1 MERII
6 LSLPFR
12 YRREK
17 LKIVKNKNYEIENN
31 IICAN
36 IISFLWSCDKKE
48 IPVFASDD
56 AGIYFQRLTN
66 AVYGSTTEYYGDSTD
81 FSFAGT
87 NAYYTS
93 HVLYAPVLTMGK
105 VVDYDRPFKVVVDM
119 EETTAVEGKDFEIEL
134 DSLVIK
140 AGTSKAEVPVRII
153 RTETLLEKTL
163 KIVLR
168 LQENEHFKCY
178 LETYKNTNLYTAK
191 GEQISG
197 VRYVFTFNEMYTQP
211 NFWKNYAEKDYFGE
225 WTAKKYQ
232 VVNQVCGLTPIDWQ
246 YANYYG
252 YKMQSARLP
261 FFARTVRI
269 YLQEQAD
276 AGNPVTDSDGKYMQ
290 LAPNYEVDYS
300 DYQ

>member
-1 MERII
+1 MKLRII
-6 LSLPFR
+6 LFAL
-12 YRREK
+12 
-17 LKIVKNKNYEIENN
+17 
-31 IICAN
+31 
-36 IISFLWSCDKKE
+36 ISFPFLWSCDKKE

-225 WTAKKYQ
+225 WTAKKYGKSS
-232 VVNQVCGLTPIDWQ
+232 VRVNPD
-246 YANYYG
+246 
-252 YKMQSARLP
+252 RL
-261 FFARTVRI
+261 AI
-269 YLQEQAD
+269 C
-276 AGNPVTDSDGKYMQ
+276 
-290 LAPNYEVDYS
+290 
-300 DYQ
+300 

>member
-1 MERII
+1 MKLRII
-6 LSLPFR
+6 LFAL
-12 YRREK
+12 
-17 LKIVKNKNYEIENN
+17 
-31 IICAN
+31 
-36 IISFLWSCDKKE
+36 ISFPFLWSCDKKE

-93 HVLYAPVLTMGK
+93 HVLYAPVLTMGN

>member
-1 MERII
+1 MKLRII
-6 LSLPFR
+6 LFAL
-12 YRREK
+12 
-17 LKIVKNKNYEIENN
+17 
-31 IICAN
+31 
-36 IISFLWSCDKKE
+36 ISFPFLWSCDKKE

-81 FSFAGT
+81 FSFAGA
-87 NAYYTS
+87 NAYYRS
-93 HVLYAPVLTMGK
+93 HMLYAPVLTMGK

-232 VVNQVCGLTPIDWQ
+232 VVNQVCGLTPIDWR

>member
-1 MERII
+1 MKLRII
-6 LSLPFR
+6 LFAL
-12 YRREK
+12 
-17 LKIVKNKNYEIENN
+17 
-31 IICAN
+31 
-36 IISFLWSCDKKE
+36 ISFPFLWSCDKKE

-246 YANYYG
+246 YAYYYG

>member
-1 MERII
+1 MKLRII
-6 LSLPFR
+6 LFAL
-12 YRREK
+12 
-17 LKIVKNKNYEIENN
+17 
-31 IICAN
+31 
-36 IISFLWSCDKKE
+36 ISFPFLWSCDKKE

-66 AVYGSTTEYYGDSTD
+66 AVYGSTTEYYSDSTD
-81 FSFAGT
+81 FSFAGMY
-87 NAYYTS
+87 AYYTS
-93 HVLYAPVLTMGK
+93 HVLNAPVLTMGK

>member
-1 MERII
+1 MKLRII
-6 LSLPFR
+6 LFAL
-12 YRREK
+12 
-17 LKIVKNKNYEIENN
+17 
-31 IICAN
+31 
-36 IISFLWSCDKKE
+36 ISFPFLWSCDKKE

-168 LQENEHFKCY
+168 LQENEHFRCY

>member
-1 MERII
+1 MKLRII
-6 LSLPFR
+6 LFAL
-12 YRREK
+12 
-17 LKIVKNKNYEIENN
+17 
-31 IICAN
+31 
-36 IISFLWSCDKKE
+36 ISFPFLWSCDKKE

-93 HVLYAPVLTMGK
+93 HVLYAPVLTRGK

>member
-1 MERII
+1 MKLRII
-6 LSLPFR
+6 LFAL
-12 YRREK
+12 
-17 LKIVKNKNYEIENN
+17 
-31 IICAN
+31 
-36 IISFLWSCDKKE
+36 ISFPFLWSCDKKE

-269 YLQEQAD
+269 YLQEQVD

>member
-1 MERII
+1 MKLRII
-6 LSLPFR
+6 LFAL
-12 YRREK
+12 
-17 LKIVKNKNYEIENN
+17 
-31 IICAN
+31 
-36 IISFLWSCDKKE
+36 ISFPFLWSCDKKE

-197 VRYVFTFNEMYTQP
+197 IRYVFTFNEMYTQP

-232 VVNQVCGLTPIDWQ
+232 VVNQVCGLTPIDWR

>member
-1 MERII
+1 MKLRII
-6 LSLPFR
+6 LFAL
-12 YRREK
+12 
-17 LKIVKNKNYEIENN
+17 
-31 IICAN
+31 
-36 IISFLWSCDKKE
+36 ISFPFLWSCDKKE

-246 YANYYG
+246 YANSYG

>member
-1 MERII
+1 MKLRII
-6 LSLPFR
+6 LFAL
-12 YRREK
+12 
-17 LKIVKNKNYEIENN
+17 
-31 IICAN
+31 
-36 IISFLWSCDKKE
+36 ISFPFLWSCDKKE

-119 EETTAVEGKDFEIEL
+119 EEPTAVEGKDFEIEL

-232 VVNQVCGLTPIDWQ
+232 VVNQVCGLTPIDWR

>member
-1 MERII
+1 MKLRII
-6 LSLPFR
+6 LFAL
-12 YRREK
+12 
-17 LKIVKNKNYEIENN
+17 
-31 IICAN
+31 
-36 IISFLWSCDKKE
+36 ISFPFLWSCDKKE

-211 NFWKNYAEKDYFGE
+211 NFWKNYAEKDYVGE
-225 WTAKKYQ
+225 WTAKTYQ
-232 VVNQVCGLTPIDWQ
+232 VVNQVCGLTPIDWR

>member
-1 MERII
+1 MKLRII
-6 LSLPFR
+6 LFAL
-12 YRREK
+12 
-17 LKIVKNKNYEIENN
+17 
-31 IICAN
+31 
-36 IISFLWSCDKKE
+36 ISFPFLWSCDKKE

-93 HVLYAPVLTMGK
+93 HVLYAPVLTLGK

-232 VVNQVCGLTPIDWQ
+232 VVNQVCGLTPIDWR

>member
-1 MERII
+1 MKLRII
-6 LSLPFR
+6 LFAL
-12 YRREK
+12 
-17 LKIVKNKNYEIENN
+17 
-31 IICAN
+31 
-36 IISFLWSCDKKE
+36 ISFPFLWSCDKKE

-119 EETTAVEGKDFEIEL
+119 EETTAVERKDFEIEL

>member
-1 MERII
+1 MKLRII
-6 LSLPFR
+6 LFAL
-12 YRREK
+12 
-17 LKIVKNKNYEIENN
+17 
-31 IICAN
+31 
-36 IISFLWSCDKKE
+36 ISFPFLWSCDKKE

-81 FSFAGT
+81 FSFAGA
-87 NAYYTS
+87 NAYYRS
-93 HVLYAPVLTMGK
+93 HMLYAPVLTMGK

-246 YANYYG
+246 YANSYG

>member
-1 MERII
+1 MKLRII
-6 LSLPFR
+6 LFAL
-12 YRREK
+12 
-17 LKIVKNKNYEIENN
+17 
-31 IICAN
+31 
-36 IISFLWSCDKKE
+36 ISFPFLWSCDKKE

-87 NAYYTS
+87 NAIYTS

>member
-1 MERII
+1 MKLRII
-6 LSLPFR
+6 LF
-12 YRREK
+12 
-17 LKIVKNKNYEIENN
+17 
-31 IICAN
+31 A
-36 IISFLWSCDKKE
+36 IISFPFLWSCDKKE

-232 VVNQVCGLTPIDWQ
+232 VVNQVCGLTPIDWR

>member
-1 MERII
+1 MKLRII
-6 LSLPFR
+6 LFAL
-12 YRREK
+12 
-17 LKIVKNKNYEIENN
+17 
-31 IICAN
+31 
-36 IISFLWSCDKKE
+36 ISFPFLWSCDKKE

-178 LETYKNTNLYTAK
+178 LETYKNTNLYTVK

>member
-1 MERII
+1 MKLRII
-6 LSLPFR
+6 LFAL
-12 YRREK
+12 
-17 LKIVKNKNYEIENN
+17 
-31 IICAN
+31 
-36 IISFLWSCDKKE
+36 ISFPFLWSCDKKE

-276 AGNPVTDSDGKYMQ
+276 AGKPVTDSDGKYMQ

>member
-1 MERII
+1 MKLRII
-6 LSLPFR
+6 LFAL
-12 YRREK
+12 
-17 LKIVKNKNYEIENN
+17 
-31 IICAN
+31 
-36 IISFLWSCDKKE
+36 ISFPFLWSCDKKE

-232 VVNQVCGLTPIDWQ
+232 VVNQVCGLTPIDWR

-290 LAPNYEVDYS
+290 LAPNYELDYS

>member
-1 MERII
+1 M
-6 LSLPFR
+6 
-12 YRREK
+12 K
-17 LKIVKNKNYEIENN
+17 LKILLFAVMSF
-31 IICAN
+31 
-36 IISFLWSCDKKE
+36 SFLWSCDKEE
-48 IPVFASDD
+48 IPVFASND
-56 AGIYFQRLTN
+56 AGIYFQMLTST
-66 AVYGSTTEYYGDSTD
+66 VYGSTTEYYSDSTD
-81 FSFAGT
+81 FSFAGMY
-87 NAYYTS
+87 AYYTS
-93 HVLYAPVLTMGK
+93 HVSYAPVLTMGK

-119 EETTAVEGKDFEIEL
+119 EESTAIEGIDFEIEL

-140 AGTSKAEVPVRII
+140 AGTSNAVVPVRLL
-153 RTETLLEKTL
+153 RTETLLEKSL

>member
-1 MERII
+1 MKLRII
-6 LSLPFR
+6 LFAL
-12 YRREK
+12 
-17 LKIVKNKNYEIENN
+17 
-31 IICAN
+31 
-36 IISFLWSCDKKE
+36 ISFPFLWSCDKKE

-119 EETTAVEGKDFEIEL
+119 EQTTAVEGKDFEIEL

>member
-1 MERII
+1 MKLRII
-6 LSLPFR
+6 LFAL
-12 YRREK
+12 
-17 LKIVKNKNYEIENN
+17 
-31 IICAN
+31 
-36 IISFLWSCDKKE
+36 ISFPFLWSCDKKE

-225 WTAKKYQ
+225 WTEKKYQ

>member
-1 MERII
+1 MKLRII
-6 LSLPFR
+6 LFAVISF
-12 YRREK
+12 
-17 LKIVKNKNYEIENN
+17 
-31 IICAN
+31 
-36 IISFLWSCDKKE
+36 SFLWSCDKKE

-56 AGIYFQRLTN
+56 AGIYFQRLTS
-66 AVYGSTTEYYGDSTD
+66 AVYGSTTEYYSDSTD
-81 FSFAGT
+81 FSFAGMY
-87 NAYYTS
+87 AYYTS

-119 EETTAVEGKDFEIEL
+119 GESTAIEGIDFEIEL

-140 AGTSKAEVPVRII
+140 AGTSNAVVPVRLL
-153 RTETLLEKTL
+153 RTETLLEKSL

-211 NFWKNYAEKDYFGE
+211 NFWKNYAEQDYFGE
-225 WTAKKYQ
+225 WTPKKYQ
-232 VVNQVCGLTPIDWQ
+232 VVNQVCGLTPRDWQ
-246 YANYYG
+246 YANMYG
-252 YKMQSARLP
+252 YKLQTALLP

-276 AGNPVTDSDGKYMQ
+276 AGNPVKDSDGKYMQ

>member
-1 MERII
+1 MKLRI
-6 LSLPFR
+6 LLFA
-12 YRREK
+12 
-17 LKIVKNKNYEIENN
+17 L
-31 IICAN
+31 
-36 IISFLWSCDKKE
+36 ISFPFLWSCDKKE

-246 YANYYG
+246 YANSYG

>member
-1 MERII
+1 MKLRII
-6 LSLPFR
+6 LFAL
-12 YRREK
+12 
-17 LKIVKNKNYEIENN
+17 
-31 IICAN
+31 
-36 IISFLWSCDKKE
+36 ISFPFLWSCDKKE

-252 YKMQSARLP
+252 YKMQSARLS

>member
-1 MERII
+1 MKLRII
-6 LSLPFR
+6 LFAL
-12 YRREK
+12 
-17 LKIVKNKNYEIENN
+17 
-31 IICAN
+31 
-36 IISFLWSCDKKE
+36 ISFPFLWSCDKKE

-81 FSFAGT
+81 FSFAGA
-87 NAYYTS
+87 NAYYRS
-93 HVLYAPVLTMGK
+93 HMLYAPVLTMGK

-300 DYQ
+300 GYQ

>member
-1 MERII
+1 MKLRII
-6 LSLPFR
+6 LFAVISF
-12 YRREK
+12 
-17 LKIVKNKNYEIENN
+17 
-31 IICAN
+31 
-36 IISFLWSCDKKE
+36 SFLWSCDKKE
-48 IPVFASDD
+48 IPVFTSDD
-56 AGIYFQRLTN
+56 AGIYFQRLTS
-66 AVYGSTTEYYGDSTD
+66 AVYGSTTEYYSDSTD
-81 FSFAGT
+81 FSFAGMY
-87 NAYYTS
+87 AYYTS
-93 HVLYAPVLTMGK
+93 HVSYAPVLTMGK

-119 EETTAVEGKDFEIEL
+119 EESTAIEGIDFEIEL

-140 AGTSKAEVPVRII
+140 AGTSNAVVSVRLL
-153 RTETLLEKTL
+153 RTETLLEKSL

>member
-1 MERII
+1 MKLRII
-6 LSLPFR
+6 LFAL
-12 YRREK
+12 
-17 LKIVKNKNYEIENN
+17 
-31 IICAN
+31 
-36 IISFLWSCDKKE
+36 ISFPFLWSCDKKE

-93 HVLYAPVLTMGK
+93 HVLYAPVLIMGK

>member
-1 MERII
+1 MKLRII
-6 LSLPFR
+6 LFAL
-12 YRREK
+12 
-17 LKIVKNKNYEIENN
+17 
-31 IICAN
+31 
-36 IISFLWSCDKKE
+36 ISFPFLWSCDKKE

-178 LETYKNTNLYTAK
+178 LESYKNTNLYTAK

>member
-1 MERII
+1 MKLRII
-6 LSLPFR
+6 LFAL
-12 YRREK
+12 
-17 LKIVKNKNYEIENN
+17 
-31 IICAN
+31 
-36 IISFLWSCDKKE
+36 ISFPFLWSCDKKE

-119 EETTAVEGKDFEIEL
+119 EETTAIEGKDFEIEL

-246 YANYYG
+246 YANSYG

>member
-1 MERII
+1 MKLRII
-6 LSLPFR
+6 LFAL
-12 YRREK
+12 
-17 LKIVKNKNYEIENN
+17 
-31 IICAN
+31 
-36 IISFLWSCDKKE
+36 ISFPFLWSCDKKE

-119 EETTAVEGKDFEIEL
+119 EETTAIEGKDFEIEL

>member
-1 MERII
+1 MKLRII
-6 LSLPFR
+6 LFAL
-12 YRREK
+12 
-17 LKIVKNKNYEIENN
+17 
-31 IICAN
+31 
-36 IISFLWSCDKKE
+36 ISFPFLCSCDKKE

-232 VVNQVCGLTPIDWQ
+232 VVNQVCGLTPIDWR

>member
-1 MERII
+1 MKLRII
-6 LSLPFR
+6 LFAL
-12 YRREK
+12 
-17 LKIVKNKNYEIENN
+17 
-31 IICAN
+31 
-36 IISFLWSCDKKE
+36 ISFPFLWSCDKKE

-178 LETYKNTNLYTAK
+178 LESYKNTNLYTAK

-290 LAPNYEVDYS
+290 LAPNYEVDCS

>member
-1 MERII
+1 MKLRII
-6 LSLPFR
+6 LFAL
-12 YRREK
+12 
-17 LKIVKNKNYEIENN
+17 
-31 IICAN
+31 
-36 IISFLWSCDKKE
+36 ISFPFLWSCDKKE

-93 HVLYAPVLTMGK
+93 HVLYSPVLTMGK